1 MKRRFAMTEVA
12 CLGIDAS
19 QEKKCT
25 YAVENTCELCHD
37 YFPSPLLCLHLIS
50 HHIYREMARDPSTR
64 ILVVCEL
71 CHELIHSL
79 PVPVKKQRVLVGR
92 RTFFVRRDLRR
103 ALGYKP
109 APYEAPATVDIA
121 QVYEEYLGRSQTGA
135 YHMGR

>member
-1 MKRRFAMTEVA
+1 
-12 CLGIDAS
+12 
-19 QEKKCT
+19 
-25 YAVENTCELCHD
+25 LCHD

-79 PVPVKKQRVLVGR
+79 PVPVKKQRALVGR
-92 RTFFVRRDLRR
+92 RTFFVRRDLRL